1 MTKATDLLLAYENL
15 DWEVYINLSEDLTRI
30 DTMSIDDELS
40 KQATVFSYYSGL
52 YEHAKRD
59 SEIKEIELTQ
69 AMADAKIRAQS
80 ECEAAGK
87 RATANILDSY
97 VNSDSTCNEMSKN
110 LTESKY
116 RLGLLKSLMSS
127 LSHKKDML
135 VQISAN
141 QRSEKGIYS

>member
-15 DWEVYINLSEDLTRI
+15 DWEVYINLSEDLTKI

-69 AMADAKIRAQS
+69 AMADAKIKAQA
-80 ECEAAGK
+80 ECEATGK
-87 RATANILDSY
+87 RPTANLLETY
-97 VNSDSTCNEMSKN
+97 VNLDPACNEMSRN

-141 QRSEKGIYS
+141 QRTEKGIYS

>member
-15 DWEVYINLSEDLTRI
+15 NWEVYVNLSEDLTKI
-30 DTMSIDDELS
+30 NTLSIDDELAR
-40 KQATVFSYYSGL
+40 QATVFSYYAGL

-59 SEIKEIELTQ
+59 SEIIEIELDEER
-69 AMADAKIRAQS
+69 AAARIRAQS

-87 RATANILDSY
+87 RPTANILDSY
-97 VNSDSTCNEMSKN
+97 VNSDADCSALSRK
-110 LTESKY
+110 LTDSKY

>member
-15 DWEVYINLSEDLTRI
+15 DWEVYVNLSEDLTKI
-30 DTMSIDDELS
+30 DSMRIDDELS
-40 KQATVFSYYSGL
+40 RQATVFSYYSGL

-59 SEIKEIELTQ
+59 SEIKEIELNQ
-69 AMADAKIRAQS
+69 ATADAKIKAQS
-80 ECEAAGK
+80 ECEVTGK
-87 RATANILDSY
+87 RPTANLLETY
-97 VNSDSTCNEMSKN
+97 VNLDSTCNDLSRK
-110 LTESKY
+110 LTEAKY

-141 QRSEKGIYS
+141 QRTEKGIYS